1 MDNRDKL
8 IEQVRNGVST
18 RAIPI
23 FGQMT
28 RDGRIYSNTPPA
40 LGVMASAHLEEVD
53 EVDKERFPYRWQADA
68 VHLFVIISDKKRTP
82 EEQAEPGQIYID

>member
-8 IEQVRNGVST
+8 IEQVRNGGST
-18 RAIPI
+18 RSIPI

-53 EVDKERFPYRWQADA
+53 EVDKERYPYRWQADA
-68 VHLFVIISDKKRTP
+68 VLLFVIISDREPTP
-82 EEQAEPGQIYID
+82 EELAEPCTIWID

>member
-8 IEQVRNGVST
+8 IEQVRNGGST
-18 RAIPI
+18 RLIPI

-40 LGVMASAHLEEVD
+40 QGVMASAHLEEVD
-53 EVDKERFPYRWQADA
+53 EVDKERFPYRWQAEA
-68 VHLFVIISDKKRTP
+68 VHILFIVSDREPTP
-82 EEQAEPGQIYID
+82 EELAEPGQIYIA